1 MASRQV
7 LWQQGQPVACAAVA
21 SKDTEQELQMD
32 TLAVGGGGQRPFW
45 PGRQPSGPWGVQ
57 SLEGLSEKDMEP
69 GAGSPPSAPNGGEK
83 QEAEIPRRRWEH
95 TLNTTARPGWCR
107 SGGMGFECSGN
118 WEGRRGSLRFPFIC
132 CLTAAAGGWI
142 RWVFPGTSLETQWL
156 RLCAPSEEGTDI
168 IPGWGTKVLHATR
181 CSQKE
186 KKTRQVFPPGAHS
199 TEGEGQGSTL
209 SPAALDSLF
218 PVASHCWDFGH
229 KEFWGRW
236 QP

>member
-21 SKDTEQELQMD
+21 SKRHTAR
-32 TLAVGGGGQRPFW
+32 TAGGHPGRGGQGTAPLLARQATFW
-45 PGRQPSGPWGVQ
+45 ALRCTVSGGAFRKGHGTRSREPTISSKRGRETRGRNPQTA
-57 SLEGLSEKDMEP
+57 L
-69 GAGSPPSAPNGGEK
+69 GAHSQHNS
-83 QEAEIPRRRWEH
+83 
-95 TLNTTARPGWCR
+95 TTARPGWWDL
-107 SGGMGFECSGN
+107 SVQGI
-118 WEGRRGSLRFPFIC
+118 EGRRGSLRFPFIC
-132 CLTAAAGGWI
+132 CLIAAAGGWI
-142 RWVFPGTSLETQWL
+142 RRVFPGTSLETQWL

-168 IPGWGTKVLHATR
+168 IPGWETKVLHATR

-186 KKTRQVFPPGAHS
+186 KKTRQVFPPGARS

-218 PVASHCWDFGH
+218 PVGSHCWDCGH
-229 KEFWGRW
+229 KEFWGRR